1 MTDRAAVSVVVVSH
15 GRPDSLAVTL
25 KGLEYQR
32 HDRFELVVVSDL
44 GPDQRPPSRLNPRW
58 IHFPQ
63 ANLSRARNLGI
74 AAARGDIV
82 AFCDDDAVPEYGWLD
97 ALTAPFADPQVGAA
111 GGYVR
116 GRNGVS
122 FQWRCALFDRAGRD
136 YPQAVDTIRPTIFAP
151 DNQRFLKTVGTNCAF
166 RRTALAEIGGFDE
179 AYRFFLDEAD
189 VNLRLS
195 QAGWSAA
202 IVPLAEVHHGFAAG
216 PLRTQRRVPTSL
228 FEIGAS
234 LRHFLDCHAP
244 ADAVSA
250 RLDEFRAEQRHRLH
264 QHFLIGQVTG
274 ARMRALLAGLEEG
287 FADGARREPVPG
299 AIPPVSEGTF
309 LPAPRFASGRRQYM
323 VSGPVGGRGVEARA
337 VHAAAQ
343 GDEVTLIQ
351 VEPTHR
357 PLVVR
362 FGADGVFRHRLGL
375 LGKSERAAPRQI
387 RSTAARVR
395 AERARIAAQRD

>member
-1 MTDRAAVSVVVVSH
+1 MSDRAAVSVVVVSH
-15 GRPDSLAVTL
+15 GRPESLAVTL

-44 GPDQRPPSRLNPRW
+44 GPDRRPPSRLNPQW
-58 IHFPQ
+58 IHFTQ

-82 AFCDDDAVPEYGWLD
+82 AFCDDDAVPEYGWLE
-97 ALTAPFADPQVGAA
+97 ALTAPFVDPQVGAA
-111 GGYVR
+111 GGFVR

-122 FQWRCALFDRAGRD
+122 VQWRCTLFDRAGRD
-136 YPQAVDTIRPTIFAP
+136 PPHNVGTARPTVFAP
-151 DNQRFLKTVGTNCAF
+151 DDQRFLKTVGTNCAF
-166 RRTALAEIGGFDE
+166 RRAALAEIGGFDE

-244 ADAVSA
+244 SETVSA
-250 RLDEFRAEQRHRLH
+250 RLDEFRAEQRRRLR
-264 QHFLIGQVTG
+264 QHHLIGQLDG
-274 ARMRALLAGLEEG
+274 GRMRALLAGLEEG
-287 FADGARREPVPG
+287 FVDGARREPVPG
-299 AIPPVSEGTF
+299 TIASVPEGVF
-309 LPAPRFASGRRQYM
+309 RPAPRVASGRRH
-323 VSGPVGGRGVEARA
+323 VLVAGSVAAREVEARA
-337 VHAAAQ
+337 VRAAAQ

-351 VEPTHR
+351 LEPTHR

-375 LGKSERAAPRQI
+375 LGKSERDAPRRI
-387 RSTAARVR
+387 KSAAARVR
-395 AERARIAAQRD
+395 DERERIAAQRD